1 LAAISGHVREPSGPA
16 NLARAA
22 RPRPQRVE
30 IVAITSDD
38 LLLEQIGQVLDG
50 QSTIRQAD
58 NPADARALLRPSQP
72 SVVLL
77 DTRGHDDLALVVQDL
92 QSPDGTSIVVLFA
105 PADASA
111 DIARAVRGSATFAV
125 LPIPV
130 VPVQATAVIEGA
142 CEECLARHALLAAP
156 SPAPAP
162 VRDDPVA
169 SAPPAPTSSAPPE
182 AAIPPVR
189 TSGRRRDTDH
199 RSKFLAV
206 GACVALLAAT
216 VAWFS
221 LREPTAV
228 RKLSAT
234 QPQAPKSSTGNAA
247 DIVRPGAMQEGS
259 VDELLESARAAMRER
274 RYTDSDGNSALNYFR
289 SVLTLDP
296 GNGEAREGL
305 QRVAAVLHERVQ
317 AALDA
322 RQIEEA
328 GRTLAELRSIRP
340 DDAGLASFEAA
351 IADARIQKALA
362 ESDVERARDLLKQAA
377 GTGALSPDAVTHW
390 RAELDRQQAVARAGQ
405 LAQLV
410 SLRIRQGQLLEP
422 AEDSAKHYLAQLRGL
437 PASPRA
443 LVADAT
449 TQLQQACLDRFRDA
463 VSSSQ
468 RPEADRWKA
477 EARAL
482 GVSATELAAV
492 QRDVSARTAVSAARK
507 EAARVAQLVQDRIA
521 DGRLLEPSNDSAL
534 FHLNALR
541 TLDPSGSAV
550 AASERDLSA
559 KLLEQGRSALA
570 DGRMN
575 VARDDAAAARVLG
588 LNLDNVAALER
599 DIAGASPGG
608 ALPASR
614 QASALTRTRYV
625 APEYPQS
632 ALAQRVRGDVHLR
645 LTVDAEG
652 KVSDAVVIQANPPKV
667 FDAAAIAAARKW
679 RFKPIGTKGSG
690 VEATVTVAIVFQPE
704 DAKP

>member
-1 LAAISGHVREPSGPA
+1 MAAIPGLVREPSGPA

-22 RPRPQRVE
+22 QPRPQRVE

-58 NPADARALLRPSQP
+58 NPAEARALLRPSQP

-111 DIARAVRGSATFAV
+111 DIARVVRGSATFAV
-125 LPIPV
+125 LSIPV

-169 SAPPAPTSSAPPE
+169 SAPPEPTSFAPPE

-199 RSKFLAV
+199 RLKFLAV

-216 VAWFS
+216 VAWFW
-221 LREPTAV
+221 LREPTAA
-228 RKLSAT
+228 RKRPSA
-234 QPQAPKSSTGNAA
+234 PQAQAAESSTGNTAG
-247 DIVRPGAMQEGS
+247 VVTPGALQEGS

-289 SVLTLDP
+289 SVLRLDP
-296 GNGEAREGL
+296 GNGEAHEGL

-328 GRTLAELRSIRP
+328 GRTLAQLRSIRP
-340 DDAGLASFEAA
+340 DDAALASFEAA

-362 ESDVERARDLLKQAA
+362 ESDVERARELLKQSA
-377 GTGALSPDAVTHW
+377 GILPADAVSRW
-390 RAELDRQQAVARAGQ
+390 RAELDRQQAAAHAGQ

-422 AEDSAKHYLAQLRGL
+422 AGDSAKYYLAQLRGL
-437 PASPRA
+437 PAGPRGLA
-443 LVADAT
+443 TDAT
-449 TQLQQACLDRFRDA
+449 TLLQQACVDRFRNA

-468 RPEADRWKA
+468 RAEADRWKA

-492 QRDVSARTAVSAARK
+492 QRDVSARTAVSAARQ
-507 EAARVAQLVQDRIA
+507 EAARVDQLVQDRIA
-521 DGRLLEPSNDSAL
+521 DGRLLEPSNDSAV

-541 TLDPSGSAV
+541 TLDPSGNAV
-550 AASERDLSA
+550 AANERALSA

-570 DGRMN
+570 DGRLN
-575 VARDDAAAARVLG
+575 VARDDAAAARALG

-599 DIAGASPGG
+599 DTAGASPGG
-608 ALPASR
+608 ALPTSR
-614 QASALTRTRYV
+614 QAPALTRTRYV
-625 APEYPQS
+625 APEYPKS
-632 ALAQRVRGDVHLR
+632 ALAQHVRGDVRLR

-652 KVSDAVVIQANPPKV
+652 KVSDAAVIQANPPNV
-667 FDAAAIAAARKW
+667 FDAAAIAAARRW

-690 VEATVTVAIVFQPE
+690 VEATVTVGIVFQPE
-704 DAKP
+704 DAKQ